1 MDTRKRGTTPDMQV
15 TSIRLEP
22 ELKERLREISGERG
36 YQCLMREV
44 LWQFVE
50 HQIAFNPLLPT
61 SSEFWATPSCQ
72 NDALENLEEQAM
84 SLQFSRLF
92 KPDIRAVFRAIA
104 QQEEQCALT
113 GQLIRPQQ
121 TMWLGLTQSGTLV
134 PLSNESMAEP

>member
-36 YQCLMREV
+36 YQFLIREV

-50 HQIAFNPLLPT
+50 HPASFDRIQST
-61 SSEFWATPSCQ
+61 SDQTWQFLSPID
-72 NDALENLEEQAM
+72 DALENLEQ
-84 SLQFSRLF
+84 SPIPPQSSRLS
-92 KPDIRAVFRAIA
+92 KNNIRAIFRAIA
-104 QQEEQCALT
+104 QREECCAIT

-121 TMWLGLTQSGTLV
+121 TMWLGLTVSGSLIS
-134 PLSNESMAEP
+134 LSNDSLTD

>member
-36 YQCLMREV
+36 YQFLIREV

-50 HQIAFNPLLPT
+50 HQTPFDPLQ
-61 SSEFWATPSCQ
+61 SVSGEFWATPSWQ
-72 NDALENLEEQAM
+72 DDALEKPEQQAI
-84 SLQFSRLF
+84 SLQSSRWF
-92 KPDIRAVFRAIA
+92 KHDIRAMFRAIA
-104 QQEEQCALT
+104 QREEQCAMT

-121 TMWLGLTQSGTLV
+121 MMWLGLTEAGTLV
-134 PLSNESMAEP
+134 PLSHESVA